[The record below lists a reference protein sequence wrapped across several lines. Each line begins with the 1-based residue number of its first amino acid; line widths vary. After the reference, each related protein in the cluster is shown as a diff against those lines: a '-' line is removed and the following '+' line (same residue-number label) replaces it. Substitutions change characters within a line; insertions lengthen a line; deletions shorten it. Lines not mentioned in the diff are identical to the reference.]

1 MKRSVLSL
9 LVAFMVLGST
19 VTSYAVS
26 FSDLV
31 NSKGAPHWSA
41 VYIKDIAEKGLVSG
55 YSDGTFRP
63 NSPVSR
69 VDAIVFMSRLY
80 PTDIIKD
87 TYADNKAKWTTKL
100 NTYGIPEYGRPAIVF
115 ALENSW
121 FGEAYLKEFI
131 DSSTKKQKDALRYEF
146 CVYLVRALNWET
158 QLSNAAVVKYK
169 DASTIIKQAVAYIE
183 LLGRKGIVAT
193 TGEFFPNK
201 SVTRGE
207 TAKMLS
213 ISYPSSERAKDDSGN
228 SNPGTT
234 NPGTTDPVT
243 PDPGSD
249 KVIMPSGVIVEG
261 IIKYVGLDD
270 SNMVV
275 SIEDSKGNI
284 LSFSNKASGVVISV
298 DGKSAK
304 PEDVKVGYTV
314 KLYTDST
321 TVKGVEAVSRLDIN
335 KTVSGEIIEV
345 TSSSIEIKL
354 SNGKTEKYDIASKA
368 DVEKN
373 GKDASVSDLAS
384 GDDAEIK
391 IEKSIVTQID
401 ADSVKRTL
409 KDVVIKGVT
418 INSNSS
424 AVLTFMDEDGEIR
437 KMNLSSSSV
446 IYMKNSRA
454 DISDIKIGYEADVY
468 ANSNEILDLTLYSQT
483 KGEVFVGTIEDINT
497 RDDYFMMKGSAGKT
511 IKVMMDSG
519 TDIYDYLTGKAQYI
533 RDLEEDQKVIVTGY
547 EGIDVIEATRVSY
560 YY

>member
-1 MKRSVLSL
+1 MKRSILSL

-26 FSDLV
+26 FSDLT
-31 NSKGAPHWSA
+31 NAKGAPHWSS
-41 VYIKDIAEKGLVSG
+41 VYIKDIADKGLVSG

-87 TYADNKAKWTTKL
+87 TYADNKTKWTAKL
-100 NTYGIPEYGRPAIVF
+100 NTYNIPEYGRPAIVF

-121 FGEAYLKEFI
+121 FGEAYLKEFM
-131 DSSTKKQKDALRYEF
+131 DSTKKNQKEALRYEF

-169 DASTIIKQAVAYIE
+169 DASAIIKQAVSYIE

-193 TGEFFPNK
+193 SGEFMPNK

-213 ISYPSSERAKDDSGN
+213 ISYPSSERAKEDSGN
-228 SNPGTT
+228 TDPGT
-234 NPGTTDPVT
+234 GTPTPTPTPT
-243 PDPGSD
+243 PDPD
-249 KVIMPSGVIVEG
+249 KIIMPSGVIVEG
-261 IIKYVGLDD
+261 IIKSINLDD
-270 SNMVV
+270 NNMVV
-275 SIEDSKGNI
+275 TIEDSKGSI
-284 LSFSNKASGVVISV
+284 LGFSNKASGVVVSI

-304 PEDVKVGYTV
+304 PEDVKVGYSV
-314 KLYTDST
+314 KLYTDNS
-321 TVKGVEAVSRLDIN
+321 TVKGLEAASKLDVN
-335 KTVSGEIIEV
+335 KTESAEIIEV
-345 TSSSIEIKL
+345 TSSSIEIRL
-354 SNGKTEKYDIASKA
+354 SNGKTEKYDIGSKA
-368 DVEKN
+368 YVQKN
-373 GKDASVSDLAS
+373 GKDASVSELAS
-384 GDDAEIK
+384 GDEATIK
-391 IEKSIVTQID
+391 IEKSIVTDIE
-401 ADSVKRTL
+401 AKSVKRTL

-418 INSNSS
+418 MNSNSS
-424 AVLTFMDEDGEIR
+424 AIVTFVDEDGAIR
-437 KMNLSSSSV
+437 KMNITNASV

-454 DISDIKIGYEADVY
+454 SVSDIKIGYEADVY

-483 KGEVFVGTIEDINT
+483 KGEIFVGAITDINT
-497 RDDYFMMKGSAGKT
+497 KEDFFFMKDSDGKT
-511 IKVMMDSG
+511 IKVMMDSK
-519 TDIYDYLTGKAQYI
+519 TDIYDYITGKDQYV
-533 RDLEEDQKVIVTGY
+533 RDLEKGQKVIITGY

>member
-1 MKRSVLSL
+1 MKKSILSL

-26 FSDLV
+26 FSDLT
-31 NSKGAPHWSA
+31 NSKGAPHWSS
-41 VYIKDIAEKGLVSG
+41 VYIKDIGDKGLVSG

-87 TYADNKAKWTTKL
+87 TYTDNKAKWTTKL
-100 NTYGIPEYGRPAIVF
+100 NTYNIPEYGRPAIVF

-131 DSSTKKQKDALRYEF
+131 DSKKKQKEALRYEF

-169 DASTIIKQAVAYIE
+169 DANTIIKQAVAYIE
-183 LLGRKGIVAT
+183 LLGRKGIVAVS
-193 TGEFFPNK
+193 GEFMPNK

-228 SNPGTT
+228 ADPGT
-234 NPGTTDPVT
+234 GTPTPTPT
-243 PDPGSD
+243 PDPG
-249 KVIMPSGVIVEG
+249 KIIMPSGVIVEG
-261 IIKYVGLDD
+261 IIKSINLDD
-270 SNMVV
+270 NNMVV
-275 SIEDSKGNI
+275 TIEDSRGNI
-284 LSFSNKASGVVISV
+284 LGFSNKASGVVVAV
-298 DGKSAK
+298 DGKSAN
-304 PEDVKVGYTV
+304 PEDVKVGYSV

-321 TVKGVEAVSRLDIN
+321 TVKGLEAVSKLDVN
-335 KTVSGEIIEV
+335 KTELAEIVEAT
-345 TSSSIEIKL
+345 TSYIEIKL
-354 SNGKTEKYDIASKA
+354 SNGKTEKYDIGSKV
-368 DVEKN
+368 DVQKN
-373 GKDASVSDLAS
+373 GKSASVSDLAS
-384 GDDAEIK
+384 GDEAKIK
-391 IEKSIVTQID
+391 IEKSIVTEIE
-401 ADSVKRTL
+401 AKSIKRTL
-409 KDVVIKGVT
+409 KDVIIKGVT

-424 AVLTFMDEDGEIR
+424 ALVTFMDEDGAIR
-437 KMNLSSSSV
+437 KMNITNSSV

-454 DISDIKIGYEADVY
+454 GISDIKIGYEADVY
-468 ANSNEILDLTLYSQT
+468 ANSNEILDLTLYTQT
-483 KGEVFVGTIEDINT
+483 KGEVFVGTITDVNT
-497 RDDYFMMKGSAGKT
+497 KEDYFFMKDSEAKT
-511 IKVMMDSG
+511 IKVMMDSK
-519 TDIYDYLTGKAQYI
+519 TDIYDYITGKAQYV
-533 RDLEEDQKVIVTGY
+533 RDLEKGQKVIITGY

>member
-1 MKRSVLSL
+1 MKRSILSL

-26 FSDLV
+26 FSDLT
-31 NSKGAPHWSA
+31 NAKGAPHWSS
-41 VYIKDIAEKGLVSG
+41 VYIKDIADKGLVSG

-87 TYADNKAKWTTKL
+87 TYADNKTKWTAKL
-100 NTYGIPEYGRPAIVF
+100 NTYNIPEYGRPAIVF

-121 FGEAYLKEFI
+121 FGEAYLKEFM
-131 DSSTKKQKDALRYEF
+131 DSTKKNQKEALRYEF

-169 DASTIIKQAVAYIE
+169 DASAIIKQAVSYIE

-193 TGEFFPNK
+193 SGEFMPNK

-213 ISYPSSERAKDDSGN
+213 ISYPSSERAKEDSGN
-228 SNPGTT
+228 TDPGT
-234 NPGTTDPVT
+234 GTPTPTPT
-243 PDPGSD
+243 PDPD
-249 KVIMPSGVIVEG
+249 KIIMPSGVIVEG
-261 IIKYVGLDD
+261 IIKSINLDD
-270 SNMVV
+270 NNMVV
-275 SIEDSKGNI
+275 TIENSKGSI
-284 LSFSNKASGVVISV
+284 LGFSNKASGVVVSI

-304 PEDVKVGYTV
+304 PEDVKVGYSV
-314 KLYTDST
+314 KLYTDNS
-321 TVKGVEAVSRLDIN
+321 TVKGLEAASKLDVN
-335 KTVSGEIIEV
+335 KTESAEIIEV
-345 TSSSIEIKL
+345 TSSSIEIRL
-354 SNGKTEKYDIASKA
+354 SNGKTEKYDIGSKA
-368 DVEKN
+368 YVQKN
-373 GKDASVSDLAS
+373 GKDASVSELAS
-384 GDDAEIK
+384 GDEATIK
-391 IEKSIVTQID
+391 IEKSIVTDIE
-401 ADSVKRTL
+401 AKSVKRTL

-418 INSNSS
+418 MNSNSS
-424 AVLTFMDEDGEIR
+424 AIVTFVDEDGAIR
-437 KMNLSSSSV
+437 KMNITNASV

-454 DISDIKIGYEADVY
+454 SVSDIKIGYEADVY

-483 KGEVFVGTIEDINT
+483 KGEIFVGAITEINT
-497 RDDYFMMKGSAGKT
+497 KEDFFFMKDSDGKT
-511 IKVMMDSG
+511 IKVMMDSK
-519 TDIYDYLTGKAQYI
+519 TDIYDYITGKDQYV
-533 RDLEEDQKVIVTGY
+533 RDLEKGQKVIITGY